1 MAHVHGANAAKA
13 VAEATGAKKIMGAAM
28 SGMSKMGE
36 GMVHSGME
44 KMGETIAHT
53 AMGGAAAGLA
63 ATAKTSAFK
72 KILTHPAT
80 LIGIGFALGY
90 LTFKYR
96 KDIISQSSDE
106 TPSE

>member
-13 VAEATGAKKIMGAAM
+13 AAEAKKIMDSAM

-36 GMVHSGME
+36 GMAHSGMG
-44 KMGETIAHT
+44 KMGETVVHS

-63 ATAKTSAFK
+63 TTAKTSTVK
-72 KILTHPAT
+72 KILTHPVT

-90 LTFKYR
+90 LAFKYR
-96 KDIISQSSDE
+96 KDIISQSDEE
-106 TPSE
+106 TPAAE